1 MLARVRSAAVFG
13 VEAAAVS
20 VEVDIAPGLP
30 AFATVGLPD
39 SAVRESR
46 DRVRAAIRNAGFEFP
61 VDRITVNLAPA
72 ELRKEGTMFDLP
84 MALGILSATGLLK
97 PGRLEESVVLG
108 ELSLDGHVRAARGV
122 LPVALHCR
130 RASVARL
137 LVPAANAVE
146 AAVVSGLTV
155 IPIETIHDA
164 VEYLNGERDIAPQQP
179 DSGPWASEDGSDHL
193 DLADVRGHAHA
204 KRALEIAAAG
214 GHNVLMVGP
223 PGSGKTMLAR
233 RLPTILPPLSLD
245 ESIEVTAVW
254 SVAGLL
260 PAGHGLV
267 HHRAFRAPHHTASEA
282 GLIGGGR
289 LPHPGEASLAHLGV
303 LFLDELPE
311 FSQRVL
317 EALRQPLED
326 GSVMIS
332 RAAGSAAFPARFQ
345 MIGAAN
351 PCRRGCASLSTCV
364 CTAGE
369 RRHYLARLSR
379 PLLDRIDLHLDVPAV
394 PYAELSGTVGETSAV
409 VRARVEAAR
418 EGQRARFVGGITRV
432 NARMSGRQVR
442 RFCAVPPEASRL
454 LQQAVSRLGL
464 SARGHDRVLK
474 VARTIADLSGEEKIT
489 AEHVSEALQYRG
501 LDRCL

>member
-20 VEVDIAPGLP
+20 VEVDIAPGLLLC
-30 AFATVGLPD
+30 ATVGLPD

-46 DRVRAAIRNAGFEFP
+46 DRVRAAIRTAGSEFP
-61 VDRITVNLAPA
+61 VDRLTVNPAPA
-72 ELRKEGTMFDLP
+72 ELRKEGTLFDLP
-84 MALGILSATGLLK
+84 MALGILSATGLVK
-97 PGRLEESVVLG
+97 PGRLEETVVLG

-179 DSGPWASEDGSDHL
+179 DSGPWASEDGSDYL

-214 GHNVLMVGP
+214 GHNVLMLGP

-245 ESIEVTAVW
+245 ESVEVTAVW

-267 HHRAFRAPHHTASEA
+267 HYRPFRAPHHTASEA

-317 EALRQPLED
+317 QALRPPLED
-326 GSVMIS
+326 RTVLIS

-351 PCRRGCASLSTCV
+351 PCRC
-364 CTAGE
+364 
-369 RRHYLARLSR
+369 
-379 PLLDRIDLHLDVPAV
+379 
-394 PYAELSGTVGETSAV
+394 
-409 VRARVEAAR
+409 
-418 EGQRARFVGGITRV
+418 GG
-432 NARMSGRQVR
+432 
-442 RFCAVPPEASRL
+442 
-454 LQQAVSRLGL
+454 
-464 SARGHDRVLK
+464 SARCPPRPPGSSSR
-474 VARTIADLSGEEKIT
+474 R
-489 AEHVSEALQYRG
+489 
-501 LDRCL
+501 